1 MPVSSVSG
9 TLSTSVYFISM
20 FLLLGILVPP
30 VRTAFHDADFAA
42 ATHLAEGI
50 SGQIDALSPGMTTVL
65 KFGSF
70 PGVSTSVALS
80 GTEVVATV
88 DGVSASE
95 SVVWQQLPS
104 LVLSADYDYE
114 VTLNGGVVRRA

>member
-9 TLSTSVYFISM
+9 TLSTSVYFVSL
-20 FLLLGILVPP
+20 FLLLGVLIPP
-30 VRTAFHDADFAA
+30 VKTAFHDADLAA

-50 SGQIDALSPGMTTVL
+50 SEQIDALSPGMTTVL

-70 PGVSTSVALS
+70 PGVSASVALS
-80 GTEVVATV
+80 GTNVSASV

-95 SVVWQQLPS
+95 TVVWQLPS
-104 LVLSADYDYE
+104 LVLSVDQGYA
-114 VTLNGGVVRRA
+114 VALKGGVVLLA